1 MVYEAENYSPTM
13 VLKIISA
20 KAGKSFTTEQALIN
34 IIEKKEG
41 ENNEKENI
49 SPAA

>member
-1 MVYEAENYSPTM
+1 M
-13 VLKIISA
+13 VLTIISA
-20 KAGKSFTTEQALIN
+20 KTGKSFTTEQALIN
-34 IIEKKEG
+34 IIDKKKTEG